1 MQDGRAA
8 AHPPAGEHFNVPAI
22 QYVEWAG
29 DLRSSKGEGT
39 SIPRPVTPRGKVGG
53 NEVQEWMNACKF
65 LAPPSIEQGRRTHE
79 MENILSDVYFQ
90 VGMCFS

>member
-1 MQDGRAA
+1 M
-8 AHPPAGEHFNVPAI
+8 
-22 QYVEWAG
+22 
-29 DLRSSKGEGT
+29 
-39 SIPRPVTPRGKVGG
+39 
-53 NEVQEWMNACKF
+53 QEWMNACKF